1 MVWRFNRSF
10 NQSHGPRTRHNL
22 WGDTYYIGRRRSN
35 ALGVT
40 HGSATSTYRPFR
52 GSAIHTLGQRRII
65 YRAMRRAGR
74 QGIRR
79 AAGDIRMA
87 RLVRRQA
94 IDGLFGGTNRDVAN
108 IVESF
113 IPSNQVMQRATAE
126 VTQVAQPAS
135 LAAIVRTIL

>member
-10 NQSHGPRTRHNL
+10 NQSHGPRRRHNL
-22 WGDTYYIGRRRSN
+22 WANTYYVGQRRSN
-35 ALGVT
+35 ALNVT
-40 HGSATSTYRPFR
+40 HGSATSTYSGLYR
-52 GSAIHTLGQRRII
+52 LGQRRII
-65 YRAMRRAGR
+65 YRAMRRAGVER
-74 QGIRR
+74 IRR
-79 AAGDIRMA
+79 AAGEIRMA

-94 IDGLFGGTNRDVAN
+94 LDRLFGGQHQDARN

-113 IPSNQVMQRATAE
+113 IPSNQVTQRATAE